1 MDVAKLVQGID
12 ATKHFCNV
20 EAGVTVMEYTGIIEQ
35 RSKISAGHVFL
46 GEIGV
51 RVFLFQRLKVW
62 RLVYHSKI
70 NALFVLKCVQ

>member
-51 RVFLFQRLKVW
+51 SFLFQRLIVW